1 MTDWENSSWAV
12 IFQRTLQDLLDLI
25 KSMRRWAVWLQ
36 ILFLNPIHHYFLN
49 YNYKISLIVAL
60 EEFTRMEHVGQN
72 GIKWMV
78 TSVLLIS
85 ADESFPCWRIF
96 SILVP
101 TPLIRALLVITLA
114 NGHIF
119 FPFHY
124 VCFSYIKYYTE
135 SSPTRKKHTV
145 LSVKRVFKL
154 LWF

>member
-78 TSVLLIS
+78 NSVLLIS

-124 VCFSYIKYYTE
+124 MSA
-135 SSPTRKKHTV
+135 
-145 LSVKRVFKL
+145 SVTSNITPNQAQQGRNIQYCE
-154 LWF
+154 